1 LHSYA
6 KETEEITEIYPE
18 EDRFEVSPSLSP
30 DGKYLA
36 YTTWN
41 DTEMGHVYAREIETG
56 KEYQLTK
63 TAGRYINPAWSPDGT
78 EIVFVADETEA
89 KLGIPKQSGGP
100 NSLNYHLDIHKLKV
114 FKSNEVQKLSQ
125 TDTIYRV
132 QSVIQLSRSFY
143 PIPVFHPNGKSIY
156 LPAANKENYFPI
168 LISIN
173 LTDKSKI
180 EEFPIPFHTDE
191 VLVSPNAEHI
201 AFILD
206 EQVWVDSF

>member
-1 LHSYA
+1 YNPIPIEVEVKKVIKKTLRREPQYIRDSIITASVLRNPITRKDLDTIYFGAFGKLHSYA

-41 DTEMGHVYAREIETG
+41 DTEMGHVFAREIKTG

-78 EIVFVADETEA
+78 EVVFVADETEA
-89 KLGIPKQSGGP
+89 KLGIPKQLGGP
-100 NSLNYHLDIHKLKV
+100 NSLNYHLDLHKLKV
-114 FKSNEVQKLSQ
+114 FKSNEAQELSQ

-132 QSVIQLSRSFY
+132 QSAIQLSRRFY
-143 PIPVFHPNGKSIY
+143 PIPIYHPSGKSI
-156 LPAANKENYFPI
+156 
-168 LISIN
+168 
-173 LTDKSKI
+173 
-180 EEFPIPFHTDE
+180 
-191 VLVSPNAEHI
+191 
-201 AFILD
+201 FIT
-206 EQVWVDSF
+206 